1 MNTDRYSHLL
11 SRVEKPGRYTGNEYG
26 ETQKN
31 LDEVD
36 TRMCFCFPD
45 TYEIGMSNL
54 GMKILMGCVNRL
66 EGVWCE
72 KSFAP
77 WVDMEALMRETGT
90 KLFSLETG
98 DSLDKFDIVAFT
110 LQYELCYTNMVN
122 MLSLAHIP
130 LLSKDRGEEYPLI
143 IAGGPCT
150 YNPEPVADFV
160 DVFSI
165 GEGEEA
171 IPELVELYRKCKK
184 EGKTKKEFLYL
195 AATTLEGFYVPS
207 LYDVEY
213 NEDGT
218 IRSFTPH
225 DGVPAK
231 ITKRI
236 IKDLD
241 KVYYPVKSEI
251 PYIETVHDR
260 IVMEIFRGCIR
271 GCRFCQAGMVY
282 RPYREKTPDVINAC
296 AKECF
301 ENTGYSEMSLS
312 CLSVSDYTRLPE
324 LIDKLLLWTDE
335 KKVSLSLPSQRIDA
349 FYEELMEKVMSV
361 RKSGMTFAPEAGT
374 QRLRDVINKNI
385 TEEEIL
391 SACRKAFDG
400 GRNSLKLYFM
410 NGLPTETDEDI
421 VGIAN
426 LSQSI
431 VDEFYS
437 VKRPGRKVEV
447 GISVS
452 CFVPKP
458 FTPFQWEKQD
468 TMEELRRKQMLL
480 RDNIKTRKIRYSW
493 HESKVSHVEAIF
505 AKGNRKLS
513 KALLE
518 ANKRGQRFD
527 GWDECF
533 DFDTWMDIFASAGL
547 DPAFY
552 ANRQMSY
559 DEILPWDHIDCGVTK
574 EFLIRESEKAR
585 KGVTTPDCRTQCSAC
600 GANKLGGERK
610 CCR

>member
-533 DFDTWMDIFASAGL
+533 DFDTWMDIFASAGI

>member
-26 ETQKN
+26 ETQKD
-31 LDEVD
+31 LKDID

-66 EGVWCE
+66 DGVWCE

-98 DSLDKFDIVAFT
+98 DPLDKFDIVAFT

-122 MLSLAHIP
+122 MLSLAEIP
-130 LLSKDRGEEYPLI
+130 LYSEDRGEEHPLI
-143 IAGGPCT
+143 IAGGPCS

-218 IRSFTPH
+218 IRSFTPAQ
-225 DGVPAK
+225 GVPAK
-231 ITKRI
+231 IQKRI

-241 KVYYPVKSEI
+241 KVYYPTKSEI

-282 RPYREKTPDVINAC
+282 RPYREKTPDVIDAC

-421 VGIAN
+421 LGIAN
-426 LSQSI
+426 LSQAI

-452 CFVPKP
+452 CLVPKP

-468 TMEELRRKQMLL
+468 TIEELRRKQMLL

-493 HESKVSHVEAIF
+493 HEAKVSHVEAIF

-513 KALLE
+513 RALVE

-533 DFDTWMDIFASAGL
+533 DFEKWMDIFASVGIN
-547 DPAFY
+547 PAFY

-574 EFLIRESEKAR
+574 EFLMRESEKAR
-585 KGVTTPDCRTQCSAC
+585 RGVTTPDCRTQCSAC

>member
-26 ETQKN
+26 ETRKN

-66 EGVWCE
+66 DGVWCE
-72 KSFAP
+72 KAFAP
-77 WVDMEALMRETGT
+77 WVDMEELMRQTGT

-98 DSLDKFDIVAFT
+98 DPLDKFDIVAFT

-122 MLSLAHIP
+122 MLSLADIP
-130 LLSKDRGEEYPLI
+130 LYAKDRGEEYPLI

-171 IPELVELYRKCKK
+171 IPELVELYRKCKR
-184 EGKTKKEFLYL
+184 EGKTKKEFLFL

-213 NEDGT
+213 NSDGT
-218 IRSFTPH
+218 IRSFMPR

-241 KVYYPVKSEI
+241 KVYYPVNSEI

-513 KALLE
+513 GALVE

-533 DFDTWMDIFASAGL
+533 DFEKWMDIFSSVGL

-585 KGVTTPDCRTQCSAC
+585 GGVTTPDCRTQCSAC

>member
-31 LDEVD
+31 LDEID

-66 EGVWCE
+66 DGVWCE

-98 DSLDKFDIVAFT
+98 DPLDKFDIVAFT

-122 MLSLAHIP
+122 MLSLADIP
-130 LLSKDRGEEYPLI
+130 LYAKDRGEEYPLI

-195 AATTLEGFYVPS
+195 AATALEGFYVPS

-225 DGVPAK
+225 EGVPAK

-241 KVYYPVKSEI
+241 KVYYPTRSEI

-282 RPYREKTPDVINAC
+282 RPYREKTPDIIDAC

-324 LIDKLLLWTDE
+324 LIDKLLLWTEE

-421 VGIAN
+421 LGIAN

-468 TMEELRRKQMLL
+468 TIEELRRKQMLL

-533 DFDTWMDIFASAGL
+533 DFDVWMDIFASVGL

>member
-26 ETQKN
+26 ETRKN

-66 EGVWCE
+66 DGVWCE
-72 KSFAP
+72 KAFAP
-77 WVDMEALMRETGT
+77 WVDMEEFMRQTGT

-98 DSLDKFDIVAFT
+98 DPLDKFDIVAFT

-122 MLSLAHIP
+122 MLSLADIP
-130 LLSKDRGEEYPLI
+130 LYAKDRGEEYPLI

-171 IPELVELYRKCKK
+171 IPELVELYRKCKR
-184 EGKTKKEFLYL
+184 EGKTKKEFLFL

-213 NEDGT
+213 NSDGT
-218 IRSFTPH
+218 IRSFMPR

-241 KVYYPVKSEI
+241 KVYYPVNSEI

-513 KALLE
+513 GALVE

-533 DFDTWMDIFASAGL
+533 DFEKWMDIFSSVGL

-585 KGVTTPDCRTQCSAC
+585 GGVTTPDCRTQCSAC

>member
-1 MNTDRYSHLL
+1 MKTDRYSYLL

-26 ETQKN
+26 ETQKD
-31 LDEVD
+31 LSTVD

-54 GMKILMGCVNRL
+54 GMKILMGTVNRL
-66 EGVWCE
+66 DGVWCE
-72 KSFAP
+72 KAFAP
-77 WVDMEALMRETGT
+77 WVDMEQLMRETDT

-98 DSLDKFDIVAFT
+98 DPLTDFDIVAFT

-122 MLSLAHIP
+122 MLSLAGIP
-130 LLSKDRGEEYPLI
+130 LYASERGEEYPLI
-143 IAGGPCT
+143 IAGGPCS
-150 YNPEPVADFV
+150 YNPEPVADFI

-184 EGKTKKEFLYL
+184 EGLTKKEFLFK
-195 AATTLEGFYVPS
+195 AATELEGFYVPS
-207 LYDVEY
+207 LYTVAY
-213 NEDGT
+213 NPDGT
-218 IRSFTPH
+218 IASFTP
-225 DGVPAK
+225 DEGVPAK

-241 KVYYPVKSEI
+241 AVYYPTDAEV

-301 ENTGYSEMSLS
+301 DKTGYSEMSLS

-324 LIDKLLLWTDE
+324 LIDKLLTWTDE

-426 LSQSI
+426 LSQAI

-452 CFVPKP
+452 CFVPKA

-493 HESKVSHVEAIF
+493 HEAKVSHLEAVF
-505 AKGNRKLS
+505 AKGNRTLS
-513 KALLE
+513 KALVE
-518 ANKRGQRFD
+518 ANRQGQRFD

-533 DFDTWMDIFASAGL
+533 DYEKWCGIFEAVGI
-547 DPAFY
+547 DPAFF
-552 ANRQMSY
+552 ANRKMSF

-574 EFLIRESEKAR
+574 EFLIRECKKAY
-585 KGVTTPDCRTQCSAC
+585 GELTTPDCRTQCSAC

>member
-1 MNTDRYSHLL
+1 MNTDRYSYLL

-26 ETQKN
+26 ETQKD
-31 LDEVD
+31 LKDID

-66 EGVWCE
+66 DGVWCE

-98 DSLDKFDIVAFT
+98 DPLDKFDIVAFT

-122 MLSLAHIP
+122 MLSLAEIP
-130 LLSKDRGEEYPLI
+130 LYSEDRGEEHPLI
-143 IAGGPCT
+143 IAGGPCS

-218 IRSFTPH
+218 IRSFTPAQ
-225 DGVPAK
+225 GVPAK
-231 ITKRI
+231 IQKRI

-241 KVYYPVKSEI
+241 KVYYPTKSEI

-282 RPYREKTPDVINAC
+282 RPYREKTPDVIDAC

-421 VGIAN
+421 LGIAN
-426 LSQSI
+426 LSQKI

-452 CFVPKP
+452 CLVPKP

-468 TMEELRRKQMLL
+468 TIEELRRKQMLL
-480 RDNIKTRKIRYSW
+480 RDSIKTRKIRYSW
-493 HESKVSHVEAIF
+493 HEAKVSHVEAIF

-513 KALLE
+513 RALVE

-533 DFDTWMDIFASAGL
+533 DFEKWMDIFASVGI

-574 EFLIRESEKAR
+574 EFLMRESEKAR
-585 KGVTTPDCRTQCSAC
+585 RGVTTPDCRTQCSAC

>member
-31 LDEVD
+31 LDEID

-66 EGVWCE
+66 DGVWCE

-98 DSLDKFDIVAFT
+98 DPLDKFDIVAFT

-122 MLSLAHIP
+122 MLSLAEIP
-130 LLSKDRGEEYPLI
+130 LYSEDRGEEHPLI
-143 IAGGPCT
+143 IAGGPCS

-218 IRSFTPH
+218 IRSFTPAQ
-225 DGVPAK
+225 GVPAK
-231 ITKRI
+231 IQKRI

-241 KVYYPVKSEI
+241 KVYYPTKSEI

-282 RPYREKTPDVINAC
+282 RPYREKTPDVIDAC

-421 VGIAN
+421 LGIAN
-426 LSQSI
+426 LSQKI

-452 CFVPKP
+452 CLVPKP

-468 TMEELRRKQMLL
+468 TIEELRRKQMLL

-493 HESKVSHVEAIF
+493 HEAKVSHVEAIF

-513 KALLE
+513 RALVE

-533 DFDTWMDIFASAGL
+533 DFEKWMDIFASVGI

-574 EFLIRESEKAR
+574 EFLMRESEKAR
-585 KGVTTPDCRTQCSAC
+585 AAVTTPDCRTQCSAC

>member
-26 ETQKN
+26 ETRKN

-66 EGVWCE
+66 DGVWCE
-72 KSFAP
+72 KAFAP
-77 WVDMEALMRETGT
+77 WVDMEEFMRQTGT

-98 DSLDKFDIVAFT
+98 DPLDKFDIVAFT

-122 MLSLAHIP
+122 MLSLADIP
-130 LLSKDRGEEYPLI
+130 LYAKDRGEEYPLI

-171 IPELVELYRKCKK
+171 IPELVELYRKCKR
-184 EGKTKKEFLYL
+184 EGKTKKEFLFL

-213 NEDGT
+213 NSDGT
-218 IRSFTPH
+218 IRSFMPR

-241 KVYYPVKSEI
+241 KVYYPVNSEI

-282 RPYREKTPDVINAC
+282 RPYREKTPDVINAY

-513 KALLE
+513 GALVE

-533 DFDTWMDIFASAGL
+533 DFEKWMDIFSSVGL

-585 KGVTTPDCRTQCSAC
+585 GGVTTPDCRTQCSAC

>member
-26 ETQKN
+26 ETQKD
-31 LDEVD
+31 LKDID

-66 EGVWCE
+66 DGVWCE
-72 KSFAP
+72 KAFAP

-98 DSLDKFDIVAFT
+98 DSMDKFDIVAFT

-122 MLSLAHIP
+122 MLSLADIP
-130 LLSKDRGEEYPLI
+130 LYSAERGEEYPLI

-150 YNPEPVADFV
+150 YNPEPVADFI

-195 AATTLEGFYVPS
+195 AATELEGFYVPS

-218 IRSFTPH
+218 IRSFTPQK
-225 DGVPAK
+225 GVPAK

-282 RPYREKTPDVINAC
+282 RPYREKTPDIINDC

-505 AKGNRKLS
+505 AKGNRRLS
-513 KALLE
+513 KALAE

-533 DFDTWMDIFASAGL
+533 DFDKWMDIFASAGI

-574 EFLIRESEKAR
+574 EFLVRESEKAR

>member
-26 ETQKN
+26 ETQKD
-31 LDEVD
+31 LKDID

-66 EGVWCE
+66 DGVWCE

-98 DSLDKFDIVAFT
+98 DPLDKFDIVAFT

-122 MLSLAHIP
+122 MLSLAEIP
-130 LLSKDRGEEYPLI
+130 LYSEDRGEEHPLI
-143 IAGGPCT
+143 IAGGPCS

-218 IRSFTPH
+218 IRSFTPAQ
-225 DGVPAK
+225 GVPAK
-231 ITKRI
+231 IQKRI

-241 KVYYPVKSEI
+241 KVYYPTKSEI

-282 RPYREKTPDVINAC
+282 RPYREKTPDVIDAC

-421 VGIAN
+421 LGIAN
-426 LSQSI
+426 LSQKI

-452 CFVPKP
+452 CLVPKP

-468 TMEELRRKQMLL
+468 TIEELRRKQMLL

-493 HESKVSHVEAIF
+493 HEAKVSHVEAIF

-513 KALLE
+513 RALVE

-533 DFDTWMDIFASAGL
+533 DFEKWMDIFASVGI

-574 EFLIRESEKAR
+574 EFLMRESEKAR
-585 KGVTTPDCRTQCSAC
+585 RGVTTPDCRTQCSAC

>member
-11 SRVEKPGRYTGNEYG
+11 SRLEKPGRYTGNEYG

-533 DFDTWMDIFASAGL
+533 DFDMWMDIFASAGI

-585 KGVTTPDCRTQCSAC
+585 MGVTTPDCRTQCSAC

>member
-26 ETQKN
+26 ETHKD
-31 LDEVD
+31 LKDID

-66 EGVWCE
+66 DGVWCE

-98 DSLDKFDIVAFT
+98 DPLDKFDIVAFT

-122 MLSLAHIP
+122 MLSLADIP

-195 AATTLEGFYVPS
+195 ASTTLEGFYVPS

-225 DGVPAK
+225 EGVPAK

-241 KVYYPVKSEI
+241 KVYYPTRSEI

-421 VGIAN
+421 LGIAN

-468 TMEELRRKQMLL
+468 TIEELRRKQMLL

-533 DFDTWMDIFASAGL
+533 DFEKWMDIFASVGI

-574 EFLIRESEKAR
+574 EFLKRESEKAR
-585 KGVTTPDCRTQCSAC
+585 KSLTTPDCRTQCSAC

>member
-26 ETQKN
+26 ETQKD
-31 LDEVD
+31 LKDID

-66 EGVWCE
+66 DGVWCE

-98 DSLDKFDIVAFT
+98 DPLDKFDIVAFT

-122 MLSLAHIP
+122 MLSLAEIP
-130 LLSKDRGEEYPLI
+130 LYSEDRGEEHPLI
-143 IAGGPCT
+143 IAGGPCS

-218 IRSFTPH
+218 IRSFTPAQ
-225 DGVPAK
+225 GVPAK
-231 ITKRI
+231 IQKRI

-241 KVYYPVKSEI
+241 KVYYPTKSEI

-282 RPYREKTPDVINAC
+282 RPYREKTPDVIDAC

-421 VGIAN
+421 LGIAN
-426 LSQSI
+426 LSQKI

-452 CFVPKP
+452 CLVPKP

-468 TMEELRRKQMLL
+468 TIEELRRKQMLL

-513 KALLE
+513 RALVE

-533 DFDTWMDIFASAGL
+533 DFEKWMDIFASVGI

-585 KGVTTPDCRTQCSAC
+585 RGVTTPDCRTQCSAC

>member
-11 SRVEKPGRYTGNEYG
+11 SRVEKPGGYTGNEYG
-26 ETQKN
+26 ETQKD
-31 LDEVD
+31 LKDID

-66 EGVWCE
+66 DGVWCE

-98 DSLDKFDIVAFT
+98 DPLDKFDIVAFT

-122 MLSLAHIP
+122 MLSLAEIP
-130 LLSKDRGEEYPLI
+130 LYSEDRGEEHPLI
-143 IAGGPCT
+143 IAGGPCS

-218 IRSFTPH
+218 IRSFTPAQ
-225 DGVPAK
+225 GVPAK
-231 ITKRI
+231 IQKRI

-241 KVYYPVKSEI
+241 KVYYPTKSEI

-282 RPYREKTPDVINAC
+282 RPYREKTPDVIDAC

-426 LSQSI
+426 LSQAI

-452 CFVPKP
+452 CLVPKP

-468 TMEELRRKQMLL
+468 TIEELRRKQMLL

-493 HESKVSHVEAIF
+493 HEAKVSHVEAIF

-513 KALLE
+513 RALVE

-533 DFDTWMDIFASAGL
+533 DFEKWMDIFASVGI

-574 EFLIRESEKAR
+574 EFLMRESEKAR
-585 KGVTTPDCRTQCSAC
+585 RGVTTPDCRTQCSAC

>member
-31 LDEVD
+31 LDEID

-66 EGVWCE
+66 DGVWCE

-98 DSLDKFDIVAFT
+98 DPLDKFDIVAFT

-122 MLSLAHIP
+122 MLSLAEIP
-130 LLSKDRGEEYPLI
+130 LYSEDRGEEHPLI
-143 IAGGPCT
+143 IAGGPCS

-218 IRSFTPH
+218 IRSFTPAQ
-225 DGVPAK
+225 GVPAK
-231 ITKRI
+231 IQKRI

-241 KVYYPVKSEI
+241 KVYYPTKSEI

-282 RPYREKTPDVINAC
+282 RPYREKTPDVIDAC

-421 VGIAN
+421 LGIAN
-426 LSQSI
+426 LSQAI

-452 CFVPKP
+452 CLVPKP

-468 TMEELRRKQMLL
+468 TIEELRRKQMLL

-513 KALLE
+513 RALVE

-533 DFDTWMDIFASAGL
+533 DFEKWMDIFASVGI

-574 EFLIRESEKAR
+574 EFLMRESEKAR
-585 KGVTTPDCRTQCSAC
+585 RGVTTPDCRTQCSAC

>member
-31 LDEVD
+31 LDEID

-66 EGVWCE
+66 DGVWCE

-98 DSLDKFDIVAFT
+98 DPLDKFDIVAFT

-122 MLSLAHIP
+122 MLSLAEIP
-130 LLSKDRGEEYPLI
+130 LYSEDRGEDHPLI
-143 IAGGPCT
+143 IAGGPCS

-218 IRSFTPH
+218 IRSFTPAQ
-225 DGVPAK
+225 GVPAK
-231 ITKRI
+231 IQKRI

-241 KVYYPVKSEI
+241 KVYYPTKSEI

-282 RPYREKTPDVINAC
+282 RPYREKTPDVIDAC

-421 VGIAN
+421 LGIAN
-426 LSQSI
+426 LSQKI

-452 CFVPKP
+452 CLVPKP

-468 TMEELRRKQMLL
+468 TIEELRRKQMLL

-505 AKGNRKLS
+505 AKGNRLLS
-513 KALLE
+513 KALVE

-533 DFDTWMDIFASAGL
+533 DFEKWMDIFASVGI

-574 EFLIRESEKAR
+574 EFLMRESEKAR
-585 KGVTTPDCRTQCSAC
+585 RGVTTPDCRTQCSAC

>member
-1 MNTDRYSHLL
+1 MRTDKYAHLIAD
-11 SRVEKPGRYTGNEYG
+11 VEKPGRYTGGEYG
-26 ETQKN
+26 EIQKN
-31 LDEVD
+31 LSKID

-54 GMKILMGCVNRL
+54 GMKILMGCVNRMD
-66 EGVWCE
+66 GVWCE
-72 KSFAP
+72 KCFAP
-77 WVDMEALMRETGT
+77 WVDMEE
-90 KLFSLETG
+90 KLRSTSTPLYALETG
-98 DSLDKFDIVAFT
+98 SPLGDFDILAFT

-122 MLSLAHIP
+122 MLSLSGIP
-130 LLSKDRGEEYPLI
+130 LLASERGEDYPLV

-150 YNPEPVADFV
+150 YNPEPVADFI

-165 GEGEEA
+165 GEGEDA
-171 IPELVELYRKCKK
+171 IPELVELYRTCKK

-207 LYDVEY
+207 LYTVEY
-213 NEDGT
+213 NPDGT
-218 IRSFTPH
+218 IKAVTPQE
-225 DGVPAK
+225 GVPAK

-236 IKDLD
+236 VKDLD
-241 KVYYPVKSEI
+241 KAFYPVKAEI

-282 RPYREKTPDVINAC
+282 RPYREKTPDVINTC

-301 ENTGYSEMSLS
+301 ENSGYSEMSLS
-312 CLSVSDYTRLPE
+312 CLSVSDYTKLPE
-324 LIDKLLLWTDE
+324 LIDKLLNWTED

-349 FYEELMEKVMSV
+349 FYEELMQKVMSV

-374 QRLRDVINKNI
+374 QRMRDVINKNI

-391 SACRKAFDG
+391 SACKKAFDG

-410 NGLPTETDEDI
+410 NGLPTETDED
-421 VGIAN
+421 VLGIAA

-431 VDEFYS
+431 VDLFYS
-437 VKRPGRKVEV
+437 EKRSGRKVEV

-452 CFVPKP
+452 CFVPKA
-458 FTPFQWEKQD
+458 FTPFQWEGQD
-468 TMEELRRKQMLL
+468 TIEELRRKQMLL
-480 RDNIKTRKIRYSW
+480 RDNIKTRKIRYNW
-493 HESKVSHVEAIF
+493 HEAKVSHLEAVF
-505 AKGNRKLS
+505 AKGNRRLS
-513 KALLE
+513 AALIE

-533 DFDTWMDIFASAGL
+533 DFEKWTEIFSAVGIDT
-547 DPAFY
+547 AFY
-552 ANRQMSY
+552 ANRRMSY
-559 DEILPWDHIDCGVTK
+559 DEILPWEHIDCGVTK
-574 EFLIRESEKAR
+574 EFLIRESKKA
-585 KGVTTPDCRTQCSAC
+585 KEGVTTPDCRTACSAC

>member
-11 SRVEKPGRYTGNEYG
+11 SRVEKPGGYTGNEYG
-26 ETQKN
+26 ETQKD
-31 LDEVD
+31 LKDID

-66 EGVWCE
+66 DGVWCE

-98 DSLDKFDIVAFT
+98 DPLDKFDIVAFT

-122 MLSLAHIP
+122 MLSLAEIP
-130 LLSKDRGEEYPLI
+130 LYSEDRGEEHPLI
-143 IAGGPCT
+143 IAGGPCS

-218 IRSFTPH
+218 IRSFTPAQ
-225 DGVPAK
+225 GVPAK
-231 ITKRI
+231 IQKRI

-241 KVYYPVKSEI
+241 KVYYPTKSEI

-282 RPYREKTPDVINAC
+282 RPYREKTPDVIDAC

-421 VGIAN
+421 LGIAN
-426 LSQSI
+426 LSQKI

-452 CFVPKP
+452 CLVPKP

-468 TMEELRRKQMLL
+468 TIEELRRKQMLL

-493 HESKVSHVEAIF
+493 HEAKVSHVEAIF

-513 KALLE
+513 RALVE

-533 DFDTWMDIFASAGL
+533 DFEKWMDIFASVGI

-574 EFLIRESEKAR
+574 EFLMRESEKAR
-585 KGVTTPDCRTQCSAC
+585 RGVTTPDCRTQCSAC

>member
-26 ETQKN
+26 ETRKD
-31 LDEVD
+31 LDKID

-66 EGVWCE
+66 DGVWCE

-98 DSLDKFDIVAFT
+98 DPLDKFDIVAFT

-122 MLSLAHIP
+122 MLSLAEIP
-130 LLSKDRGEEYPLI
+130 LYSEDRGEEHPLI
-143 IAGGPCT
+143 IAGGPCS

-184 EGKTKKEFLYL
+184 EGKTKKEVLYL

-218 IRSFTPH
+218 IRSFTPAQ
-225 DGVPAK
+225 GVPAK
-231 ITKRI
+231 IQKRI

-241 KVYYPVKSEI
+241 KVYYPTKSEI

-282 RPYREKTPDVINAC
+282 RPYREKTPDVIDAC

-421 VGIAN
+421 LGIAN
-426 LSQSI
+426 LSQKI

-452 CFVPKP
+452 CLVPKP

-468 TMEELRRKQMLL
+468 TIEELRRKQMLL
-480 RDNIKTRKIRYSW
+480 RDSIKTRKIRYSW

-513 KALLE
+513 RALVE

-533 DFDTWMDIFASAGL
+533 DFEKWMDIFASVGI

-585 KGVTTPDCRTQCSAC
+585 RGVTTPDCRTQCSAC

>member
-31 LDEVD
+31 LDEID

-66 EGVWCE
+66 DGVWCE

-98 DSLDKFDIVAFT
+98 DPLDKFDIVAFT

-122 MLSLAHIP
+122 MLSLAEIP
-130 LLSKDRGEEYPLI
+130 LYSKDRGEEHPLI
-143 IAGGPCT
+143 IAGGPCS

-184 EGKTKKEFLYL
+184 EGKTKKEFLDL

-218 IRSFTPH
+218 IRSFTPAQ
-225 DGVPAK
+225 GVPAK
-231 ITKRI
+231 IQKRI

-241 KVYYPVKSEI
+241 KVYYPTKSEI

-282 RPYREKTPDVINAC
+282 RPYREKTPDVIDAC

-421 VGIAN
+421 LGIAN
-426 LSQSI
+426 LSQKI

-452 CFVPKP
+452 CLVPKP

-468 TMEELRRKQMLL
+468 TIEELRRKQMLL

-513 KALLE
+513 RALVE

-533 DFDTWMDIFASAGL
+533 DFEKWMDIFASVGI

-585 KGVTTPDCRTQCSAC
+585 RGVTTPDCRTQCSAC

>member
-31 LDEVD
+31 LDEID

-66 EGVWCE
+66 DGVWCE

-98 DSLDKFDIVAFT
+98 DPLDKFDIVAFT

-122 MLSLAHIP
+122 MLSLAEIP
-130 LLSKDRGEEYPLI
+130 LYSEDRGEEHPLI
-143 IAGGPCT
+143 IAGGPCS

-218 IRSFTPH
+218 IRSFTPAQ
-225 DGVPAK
+225 GVPAK
-231 ITKRI
+231 IQKRI

-241 KVYYPVKSEI
+241 KVYYPTKSEI

-282 RPYREKTPDVINAC
+282 RPYREKTPDVIDAC

-426 LSQSI
+426 LSQKI

-452 CFVPKP
+452 CLVPKP

-468 TMEELRRKQMLL
+468 TIEELRRKQMLL

-513 KALLE
+513 RALVE

-533 DFDTWMDIFASAGL
+533 DFEKWMDIFASVGI

-585 KGVTTPDCRTQCSAC
+585 RGVTTPDCRTQCSAC

>member
-31 LDEVD
+31 LDEID

-66 EGVWCE
+66 DGVWCE

-98 DSLDKFDIVAFT
+98 DPLDKFDIVAFT

-122 MLSLAHIP
+122 MLSLAEIP
-130 LLSKDRGEEYPLI
+130 LYSKDRGEEHPLI
-143 IAGGPCT
+143 IAGGPCS

-218 IRSFTPH
+218 IRSFTPAQ
-225 DGVPAK
+225 GVPAK
-231 ITKRI
+231 IQKRI

-241 KVYYPVKSEI
+241 KVYYPTKSEI

-282 RPYREKTPDVINAC
+282 RPYREKTPDVIDAC

-421 VGIAN
+421 LGIAN
-426 LSQSI
+426 LSQKI

-452 CFVPKP
+452 CLVPKP

-468 TMEELRRKQMLL
+468 TIEELRRKQMLL

-513 KALLE
+513 RALVE

-533 DFDTWMDIFASAGL
+533 DFEKWMDIFASVGI

-585 KGVTTPDCRTQCSAC
+585 RGVTTPDCRTQCSAC

>member
-26 ETQKN
+26 ETQKD
-31 LDEVD
+31 LKDID

-66 EGVWCE
+66 DGVWCE

-98 DSLDKFDIVAFT
+98 DPLDKFDIVAFT

-122 MLSLAHIP
+122 MLSLAEIP
-130 LLSKDRGEEYPLI
+130 LYSEDRGEEHPLI
-143 IAGGPCT
+143 IAGGPCS

-218 IRSFTPH
+218 IRSFTPAQ
-225 DGVPAK
+225 GVPAK
-231 ITKRI
+231 IQKRI

-241 KVYYPVKSEI
+241 KVYYPTKSEI

-260 IVMEIFRGCIR
+260 IVMEIFRGWIR

-282 RPYREKTPDVINAC
+282 RPYREKTPDVIDAC

-421 VGIAN
+421 LGIAN
-426 LSQSI
+426 LSQKI

-452 CFVPKP
+452 CLVPKP

-468 TMEELRRKQMLL
+468 TIEELRRKQMLL

-513 KALLE
+513 RALVE

-533 DFDTWMDIFASAGL
+533 DFEKWMDIFASVGI

-585 KGVTTPDCRTQCSAC
+585 RGVTTPDCRTQCSAC

>member
-1 MNTDRYSHLL
+1 MNTDRYAHLL
-11 SRVEKPGRYTGNEYG
+11 AQVEKPGRYTGNEYG
-26 ETQKN
+26 ETVKD
-31 LDEVD
+31 LKDID

-54 GMKILMGCVNRL
+54 GMKILMGCANKV
-66 EGVWCE
+66 EGVYCE
-72 KSFAP
+72 KAFAP
-77 WVDMEALMRETGT
+77 WVDMEKLLRETGT
-90 KLFSLETG
+90 PLFSLETG
-98 DSLDKFDIVAFT
+98 DPVGQFDIVAFT
-110 LQYELCYTNMVN
+110 LQYELCYTNMLN
-122 MLSLAHIP
+122 MLSLSGIP
-130 LLSKDRGEEYPLI
+130 LFSAERGEEHPLI

-160 DVFSI
+160 DIFSI

-171 IPELVELYRKCKK
+171 IPELLRLYRKCKK
-184 EGKTKKEFLYL
+184 EGLSKKEFLYK
-195 AATTLEGFYVPS
+195 AATELSGFYVPS
-207 LYDVEY
+207 LYTVTY
-213 NEDGT
+213 NQDGT
-218 IRSFTPH
+218 IASFTAEK
-225 DGVPAK
+225 GVPER

-241 KVYYPVKSEI
+241 KAFYPTESEV
-251 PYIETVHDR
+251 PFIETVHDR

-282 RPYREKTPDVINAC
+282 RPYREKTPEAIDTC
-296 AKECF
+296 ARECF

-312 CLSVSDYTRLPE
+312 CLSVSDYTELPR
-324 LIDKLLLWTDE
+324 LIDKLLAWTEE

-349 FYEELMEKVMSV
+349 FYEELMAKVMSV

-391 SACRKAFDG
+391 TACAKAFDG

-410 NGLPTETDEDI
+410 NGLPTETDDDI

-426 LSQSI
+426 LSQRI

-468 TMEELRRKQMLL
+468 SMEELRRKQMLL
-480 RDNIKTRKIRYSW
+480 RDSIKTRKIRYSW
-493 HESKVSHVEAIF
+493 HEARVSFVEAVF
-505 AKGNRKLS
+505 AKGNRTLS
-513 KALLE
+513 KALAE
-518 ANKRGQRFD
+518 AHKRGQRFD

-533 DFDTWMDIFASAGL
+533 DFENWMDIFSASGT
-547 DPAFY
+547 DPYFF

-585 KGVTTPDCRTQCSAC
+585 KGDTTPDCRTCCSGC